1 MAESKVILTQTVANL
16 GHSGD
21 VVAVRSGYAR
31 NYLIPQGLAFAWTK
45 GAEAQIVQ
53 MKRARLA
60 KAVATREDAV
70 AAKAAIEGT
79 TVEIAAKVSESGK
92 LFGSVT
98 AEQIALAMDDLKG
111 KTIAV
116 KNATAGAN
124 YAKELKDKYGF
135 KIDTYEDSP
144 TMYQAVVLGQ
154 ADACVEDKPIMA
166 DNIKTGGLDL
176 TIVESTASEVAPYG
190 FAIMNEDNQELLDMF
205 NKGLQEIKDNGTYEE
220 ILNKYLGE

>member
-31 NYLIPQGLAFAWTK
+31 NYLIPQGLAFAWTR

-79 TVEIAAKVSESGK
+79 TVEIAAKVSDK

-98 AEQIALAMDDLKG
+98 AEQIALALSDKA
-111 KTIAV
+111 AV
-116 KNATAGAN
+116 NPKAI
-124 YAKELKDKYGF
+124 E
-135 KIDTYEDSP
+135 
-144 TMYQAVVLGQ
+144 
-154 ADACVEDKPIMA
+154 VEP
-166 DNIKTGGLDL
+166 IKTTGDFPAKAALHPE
-176 TIVESTASEVAPYG
+176 ITASFFVKVVA
-190 FAIMNEDNQELLDMF
+190 E
-205 NKGLQEIKDNGTYEE
+205 
-220 ILNKYLGE
+220 